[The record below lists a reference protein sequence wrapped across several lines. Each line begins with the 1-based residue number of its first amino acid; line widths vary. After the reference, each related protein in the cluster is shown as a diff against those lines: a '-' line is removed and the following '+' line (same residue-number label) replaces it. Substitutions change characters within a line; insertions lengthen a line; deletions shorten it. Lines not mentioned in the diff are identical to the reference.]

1 MSKLDEVLA
10 DLEVEGEQLESLVAG
25 LTDQQWLTPTPAEG
39 WTVAHQIAHLAW
51 TDAAAIMAATNKQG
65 WNELVLQ
72 ADGDLSTLVDAG
84 ASTGAETSRAEL
96 LARWRT
102 ARMLLAKTLRAQPE
116 GRRLPW
122 FDQPMSLT
130 SMATARFMETWAHG
144 LDVAEAIGLVPM
156 PTDRVRHVVH
166 LGVRARAFAFKANGL
181 AVPED
186 DVFVSL
192 RLPSGNVWE
201 HGSPCADNAVRGSAY
216 DFALRVTQRRHR
228 SDLDLVATGPVADN
242 WLDIA
247 QAFAGPPGQGRP
259 PMVQGLL

>member
-1 MSKLDEVLA
+1 VSKLDEVLA
-10 DLEVEGEQLESLVAG
+10 DLEVEGEQLESLVAS
-25 LTDQQWLTPTPAEG
+25 LSDQQWHMPTPAEG
-39 WTVAHQIAHLAW
+39 WTIAHQIAHLAW
-51 TDAAAIMAATNKQG
+51 TDEAAVMAATNQQG
-65 WNELVLQ
+65 WNELVLR
-72 ADGDLSTLVDAG
+72 ADGDLTTLVDAG
-84 ASTGAETSRAEL
+84 ASTGAKTSRTEL

-102 ARMLLAKTLRAQPE
+102 TRMLLAKTLRAQPE

-122 FDQPMSLT
+122 FGQPMSLT

-144 LDVAEAIGLVPM
+144 LDVAEAIGLAPM

-166 LGVRARAFAFKANGL
+166 LGVRARAFAFQANGL

-186 DVFVSL
+186 EVFVSL

-201 HGSPCADNAVRGSAY
+201 HGSPRADNTVRGSAY

-228 SDLDLVATGPVADN
+228 SDLDLAATGPVANN

-247 QAFAGPPGQGRP
+247 QAFAGPSGRGRP
-259 PMVQGLL
+259 PMVQELL